1 MTGGDFLAVHY
12 DSFKSAIANA
22 FDKSDV
28 KFSKVSDLSKD
39 EFEKLLDLQSRLV
52 SKPMIFNNMSVIL
65 NNLTV

>member
-39 EFEKLLDLQSRLV
+39 EFEKLLASAIKACVETYDFQQHVR
-52 SKPMIFNNMSVIL
+52 
-65 NNLTV
+65 NLK